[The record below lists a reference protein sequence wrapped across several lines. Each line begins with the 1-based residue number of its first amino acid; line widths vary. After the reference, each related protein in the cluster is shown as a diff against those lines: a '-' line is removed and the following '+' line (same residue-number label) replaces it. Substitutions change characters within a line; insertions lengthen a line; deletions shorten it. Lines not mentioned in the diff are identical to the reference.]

1 MRWVALSFSSLDD
14 VVQQTD
20 EVFFLHNSFFSHT
33 LSHTQVAAI
42 LRALASQAASGG
54 GGTTAPEVLDGLLAS
69 CKTRIAELEA
79 FYSANDLHASAFL
92 VEQQRIKLK
101 RAVVD
106 ADTQMQ
112 QQQQQ
117 QQQQPP
123 AGVGGPTATLRV
135 RLTASE
141 FQELQR
147 RRAEAR
153 HVRDRGGYSA
163 PSHPSLSTSS
173 QSPLA
178 L

>member
-1 MRWVALSFSSLDD
+1 MRWVALSFTSLDD

-20 EVFFLHNSFFSHT
+20 EVAT
-33 LSHTQVAAI
+33 I

-54 GGTTAPEVLDGLLAS
+54 GGTTAPEVLGGLLAS

-79 FYSANDLHASAFL
+79 FYSANDLHASAFV
-92 VEQQRIKLK
+92 VEQQRVKLK

-106 ADTQMQ
+106 ADAQLQ

-117 QQQQPP
+117 QQQQAP
-123 AGVGGPTATLRV
+123 AGGGGGGGGPTATLRV